1 MTTILSF
8 ILFYMFIVFLF
19 IVILKICYKKK
30 FKTLKNNDKEE
41 YNDDILM
48 YSIFFPFTIIIV
60 ICMSPY
66 LIGKYIIKIID
77 EYYGST
83 K

>member
-1 MTTILSF
+1 MITILSF

-30 FKTLKNNDKEE
+30 FKTLKNDDKEE

>member
-1 MTTILSF
+1 MITILSF

-30 FKTLKNNDKEE
+30 FKTLKNDDKEE
-41 YNDDILM
+41 YNDDILI

>member
-30 FKTLKNNDKEE
+30 FKTLKNDDKEE

>member
-1 MTTILSF
+1 MATILSF

-30 FKTLKNNDKEE
+30 FKTLKNDDKEE

>member
-30 FKTLKNNDKEE
+30 FKTLKNDDKEE

-60 ICMSPY
+60 LCMSPY
-66 LIGKYIIKIID
+66 LIGKYIIKTMD

>member
-1 MTTILSF
+1 MITILAF

-30 FKTLKNNDKEE
+30 FKTLKNDDKEE

>member
-1 MTTILSF
+1 MATILTF
-8 ILFYMFIVFLF
+8 ILFYMLIAFLF
-19 IVILKICYKKK
+19 IIILKIYNKKK
-30 FKTLKNNDKEE
+30 FKTLKNDDKEK

-48 YSIFFPFTIIIV
+48 YSFFFPFTIIIV

-66 LIGKYIIKIID
+66 LIGKYIIKTMD

>member
-48 YSIFFPFTIIIV
+48 YSIFSI
-60 ICMSPY
+60 
-66 LIGKYIIKIID
+66 
-77 EYYGST
+77 
-83 K
+83 

>member
-30 FKTLKNNDKEE
+30 FKTLKNDDKEE
-41 YNDDILM
+41 YNDDILI